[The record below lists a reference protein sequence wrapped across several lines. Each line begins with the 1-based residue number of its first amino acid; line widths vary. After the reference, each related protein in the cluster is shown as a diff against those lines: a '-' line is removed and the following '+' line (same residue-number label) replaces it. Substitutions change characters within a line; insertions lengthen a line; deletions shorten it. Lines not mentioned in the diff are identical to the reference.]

1 MHKET
6 DHMEKPI
13 SQTVS
18 TPITQADPSLRTFM
32 LSIFNRMTLAL
43 ALSGAIAYVT
53 SMIWGATLA
62 GTIWPIVFALS
73 PLAFV
78 LVLSFGIHKLSYT
91 TANLLFWLFAISM
104 GLSLSSVF
112 MMYTGVSIVS
122 TFLITSATFASASLI
137 GYTTQRDLTQMGTFL
152 LMGLIG
158 ILIAAVVNMFLASSA
173 LAFVISVVGV
183 LVFTGLTAYDCQ
195 NLKNDF
201 LTNGE
206 VYGFDSPQK
215 SALYGA
221 LSLYL
226 NFVNLFQMLLHLLGH
241 RQE

>member
-1 MHKET
+1 
-6 DHMEKPI
+6 MEKPI

-18 TPITQADPSLRTFM
+18 NTITQTDPALRTFM

-43 ALSGAIAYVT
+43 TVSGAVSYVMVALLG
-53 SMIWGATLA
+53 SMLKTGIL
-62 GTIWPIVFALS
+62 PIVFALT

-91 TANLLFWLFAISM
+91 AANWLFWLFAISM

-112 MMYTGVSIVS
+112 IMYTGMSIAS
-122 TFLITSATFASASLI
+122 TFLITAATFASASLI
-137 GYTTQRDLTQMGTFL
+137 GYTTHRDLTQMGTFL
-152 LMGLIG
+152 IMGLIG

-195 NLKNDF
+195 NLKRDF
-201 LTNGE
+201 LSNGE
-206 VYGFDSPQK
+206 VYGFDSPEK

-226 NFVNLFQMLLHLLGH
+226 NFVNLFQMLLHLLGNK
-241 RQE
+241 QE